1 MSLGSVESLRAIIK
15 PVVEGE
21 ALELVDI
28 EIIGRGKTP
37 VLRIYIDKDGGVT
50 VEDCAKVSGQ
60 AELALTAEDSMNSP
74 YTLEV
79 SSPGLTRPLKKPAD
93 FKRAVGSLA
102 CLALKNTMPGV
113 DSGKALGVIMGA
125 NDTCVTF
132 ELKDGGKNVEIPYPA
147 IKKANLEIEF

>member
-1 MSLGSVESLRAIIK
+1 MSVGDLESLRAVIK

-28 EIIGRGKTP
+28 EITGRGKTP

-50 VEDCAKVSGQ
+50 VEECAKVSRQ
-60 AELALTAEDSMNSP
+60 AELALTAENSIDS

-102 CLALKNTMPGV
+102 CLVLKNMVAGV
-113 DSGKALGVIMGA
+113 DSGKTLGVITDA
-125 NDTCVTF
+125 NDTGVTF
-132 ELKDGGKNVEIPYPA
+132 EIKDEGKSVEIPYPD

>member
-1 MSLGSVESLRAIIK
+1 MSLGDAESLWSIIK

-28 EIIGRGKTP
+28 EITGRGKTP

-50 VEDCAKVSGQ
+50 VEDCAKVSQQ
-60 AELALTAEDSMNSP
+60 AELALTAENFMNGS

-102 CLALKNTMPGV
+102 CLVLKNMVAGV
-113 DSGKALGVIMGA
+113 DSGKALGVITGA
-125 NDTCVTF
+125 NDAGVTF
-132 ELKDGGKNVEIPYPA
+132 ELKDGGKSVEIPYPD

>member
-1 MSLGSVESLRAIIK
+1 MSLVDAESLWAIIK

-28 EIIGRGKTP
+28 EITGRGKTP
-37 VLRIYIDKDGGVT
+37 VLRIYIDKEGGVT
-50 VEDCAKVSGQ
+50 VEECAKVSRQ
-60 AELALTAEDSMNSP
+60 AQLALTAENYMDSS

-102 CLALKNTMPGV
+102 CLVLRNTVIDV
-113 DSGKALGVIMGA
+113 DSGKTLGVIAGA
-125 NDTCVTF
+125 NDTGVTF
-132 ELKDGGKNVEIPYPA
+132 EIKGEGKSVEIPYPD
-147 IKKANLEIEF
+147 IKKANLEIEL